1 MRVESMAYG
10 RREYEGAVVTPW
22 NREVLPT
29 EGELIQTLRGEGLIS
44 YRWVNGPGD
53 VYSAHT
59 HSFKKVIFVVKGSIE
74 FGLPQQNERIKLT
87 AGDRLELAAGVLHDA
102 HVGSTGVVCLEAH
115 C

>member
-1 MRVESMAYG
+1 MSNVERLDKG
-10 RREYEGAVVTPW
+10 VAVVPW
-22 NREVLPT
+22 NEEVPPT
-29 EGELIQTLRGEGLIS
+29 EDELIQTLRSEGLIS

-59 HSFKKVIFVVKGSIE
+59 HSFKKVIYVVEGSIE
-74 FGLPQQNERIKLT
+74 FGLPRQKKHINLT

-115 C
+115 Y